1 MSRRYTIIDASRT
14 VMTRLEKRRAFGHF
28 SVTDLTW
35 LKAAVATKGEME
47 IPVVVG
53 LCELKRDIL

>member
-1 MSRRYTIIDASRT
+1 
-14 VMTRLEKRRAFGHF
+14 MTRLEKRRAFGHF